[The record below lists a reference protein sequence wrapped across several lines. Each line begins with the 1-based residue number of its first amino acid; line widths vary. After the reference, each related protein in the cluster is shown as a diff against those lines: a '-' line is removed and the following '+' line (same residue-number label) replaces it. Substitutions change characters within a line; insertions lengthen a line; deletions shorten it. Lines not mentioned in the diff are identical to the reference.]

1 MGCCA
6 SLQRPKQPSPEQ
18 QAAQEKQRRL
28 SKENLAVSLQV
39 SSAAEVNQRRLS
51 MALDLVNSGRPI
63 SVSITQDFADEN
75 DGEAPTFSLK
85 RTLKLDNKKDST
97 TASEQKQDDENW
109 TGQLSL
115 MRKFYD
121 WEEIPMDFFVDQ
133 QVSGGGLLPGIGGAI
148 TKPKKRMSVQIVAL
162 SEEEA
167 AGPAPPGALFVNR
180 DRGMSEMM

>member
-1 MGCCA
+1 M
-6 SLQRPKQPSPEQ
+6 
-18 QAAQEKQRRL
+18 
-28 SKENLAVSLQV
+28 SLQV

-63 SVSITQDFADEN
+63 SVSIAQDFASED
-75 DGEAPTFSLK
+75 DGDAPSFSLK
-85 RTLKLDNKKDST
+85 RTLKRDNSKKES
-97 TASEQKQDDENW
+97 ASEQKQDDENW

-133 QVSGGGLLPGIGGAI
+133 QVGGGGLLGGGGGSI

-167 AGPAPPGALFVNR
+167 AGPAPPGTLFVKR
-180 DRGMSEMM
+180 ERGMSEMI